1 MHLLVVIS
9 NFVDLPTP
17 WLQHYCPKYLLIV
30 LQYNFDHLKNEIEWI
45 NEPKFFC
52 QEAKLIIKQYLEKI
66 VTPIKVVIPSLNT
79 GSKYCEY

>member
-1 MHLLVVIS
+1 MRS
-9 NFVDLPTP
+9 NGQMNL
-17 WLQHYCPKYLLIV
+17 
-30 LQYNFDHLKNEIEWI
+30 N
-45 NEPKFFC
+45 FFC